1 MTEYPERQVSRSAG
15 WSRRVGAFS
24 LVLLLTGWTGHHFG
38 LTETPAFL
46 WVLALAA
53 LLAALA
59 LLLAGLAFS
68 RLWKF
73 GDEGGRDLTV
83 GALLAALVLVPY
95 GFVAW
100 RVATLPALHDI
111 STDQDAPPAFDVSAR
126 MAGMNV
132 PVPPTP
138 GEIRLQGQ
146 AYPLVTGHRYDLP
159 LDEALDAVETVV
171 KGQGWQV
178 VGPLPAA
185 DDGQDEVTIT
195 ALARSFVLDL
205 PVDVAVRVAADE
217 NSTLVDMRSA
227 SRYGRHDLG
236 DNAARIVAFFDAL
249 DREVA
254 GRTGTA
260 PDQ

>member
-1 MTEYPERQVSRSAG
+1 MTEYPERRVSRSG
-15 WSRRVGAFS
+15 RWSRRVGAFS
-24 LVLLLTGWTGHHFG
+24 LVLLLTVWTGHHFG

-46 WVLALAA
+46 WVLALVA

-83 GALLAALVLVPY
+83 GVLLAALVLVPY
-95 GFVAW
+95 GFIGW
-100 RVATLPALHDI
+100 RVATLPALSDI
-111 STDQDAPPAFDVSAR
+111 STDQDDPPVLDLDTR
-126 MAGMNV
+126 TDGMNAL
-132 PVPPTP
+132 VPPTP
-138 GEIRLQGQ
+138 GEKRLQGQ
-146 AYPLVTGHRYDLP
+146 AYPLVIGHRYDLP
-159 LDEALDAVETVV
+159 FDEALDAVETVV
-171 KGQGWQV
+171 KEQRWQANA
-178 VGPLPAA
+178 PLPPT
-185 DDGQDEVTIT
+185 DDVRDEVTIA
-195 ALARSFVLDL
+195 ALARSFILDL
-205 PVDVAVRVAADE
+205 PADVAVRVVTDGD
-217 NSTLVDMRSA
+217 STLVDMRSA

-254 GRTGTA
+254 GRIGTA